1 MDLILALIIACEI
14 GFWVFVVL
22 GLVARYVLGWRRV
35 GAGLLLMTPLVD
47 VILLTA
53 VVINLRSGGE
63 ASFFHGL
70 AALYLGVSIVY
81 GHRLVMWADVRFAQ
95 RFAHGPAPVK
105 TYGTTYTMAC
115 WKDVA
120 RTAAA
125 VGIAAAI
132 LWWLIT
138 LIDDPSSTGQLLSVY
153 RILAIWFAI
162 DLIWAISYTFA
173 PKKNPA
179 TVR

>member
-1 MDLILALIIACEI
+1 MDLILALILACEI
-14 GFWVFVVL
+14 GFWLFVVL
-22 GLVARYVLGWRRV
+22 GLVARYVMRWRRL
-35 GAGLLLMTPLVD
+35 GAALLTMTLVVD
-47 VILLTA
+47 VILLSA
-53 VVINLRSGGE
+53 VVINLRAGGD

-70 AALYLGVSIVY
+70 AALYLGISIVY
-81 GHRLVMWADVRFAQ
+81 GHKMITWADVRFAH

-105 TYGTTYTMAC
+105 TYGTTYTMEC

-120 RTAAA
+120 RAAAA

-138 LIDDPSSTGQLLSVY
+138 IVGNTSSTDELLGIY

-162 DLIWAISYTFA
+162 DLIWAISFTVA
-173 PKKNPA
+173 PKNQPA
-179 TVR
+179 SVR